1 MSVSFRTVAIAA
13 ALLFFA
19 LCAALL
25 LAPDRLL
32 ALWDVAASASGSFVA
47 RRTSMVFLGLA
58 VMMLSARDLAPS
70 TARTAIVRGLLT
82 ALVALAI
89 LGTIEFVLGHA
100 GAGIFAAV
108 TVEIAFAAA
117 FVIAEREAPAI

>member
-1 MSVSFRTVAIAA
+1 
-13 ALLFFA
+13 
-19 LCAALL
+19 
-25 LAPDRLL
+25 
-32 ALWDVAASASGSFVA
+32 
-47 RRTSMVFLGLA
+47 MVFLGLA